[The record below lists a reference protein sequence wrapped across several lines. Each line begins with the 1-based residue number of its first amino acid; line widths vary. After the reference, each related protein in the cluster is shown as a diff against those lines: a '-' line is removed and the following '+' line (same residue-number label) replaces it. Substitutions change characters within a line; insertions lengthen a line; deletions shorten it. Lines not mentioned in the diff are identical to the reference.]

1 MKVSVLPLQAKWQ
14 FFDPLH
20 PGKAGLSPKRC
31 STDSWFIARSKL
43 MVIAWL
49 VATSVASRQ
58 GEMLTMR
65 GGLSAQALAAG
76 ANNARSTNTAR
87 RVTGQKVSELS
98 ALRGSAP
105 TALPP

>member
-20 PGKAGLSPKRC
+20 PGKAGLSPNRC

-49 VATSVASRQ
+49 VATSVASRP
-58 GEMLTMR
+58 GAMLTMR
-65 GGLSAQALAAG
+65 GGFSAQADARG
-76 ANNARSTNTAR
+76 ANKARITKIPR
-87 RVTGQKVSELS
+87 RIPG
-98 ALRGSAP
+98 
-105 TALPP
+105 